1 MGYYD
6 LLYLDHRSGTGDGR
20 ITSRYTGSDVTISL
34 TNQAG
39 GDTGLTVEDIGT
51 FTIWCKLFSVF
62 FTLIEIPSGLILG
75 AGVSRSSFL
84 WQFLSY
90 IDHPCTA

>member
-1 MGYYD
+1 MALMIWFSISYS
-6 LLYLDHRSGTGDGR
+6 LLYLHHRRSSGDGR
-20 ITSRYTGSDVTISL
+20 ITSRYTGSNATISL

-51 FTIWCKLFSVF
+51 FTIWCQLFSVF

-84 WQFLSY
+84 W
-90 IDHPCTA
+90 

>member
-6 LLYLDHRSGTGDGR
+6 LLCLDHRSGTGDGR

-51 FTIWCKLFSVF
+51 FTIWCEFASVF
-62 FTLIEIPSGLILG
+62 FTRIEIPSGLMLG
-75 AGVSRSSFL
+75 PGVSRTSFL
-84 WQFLSY
+84 HSNSNM
-90 IDHPCTA
+90 H